1 MFCFSLSFKG
11 EKSSSNLT
19 EIEGERLKEDKCEV
33 GASICDEMNCEISD
47 SQLYSIGE
55 QQANLRLEIAWVA
68 TAHRKTC
75 KFKKKSGNFE
85 KKICF

>member
-1 MFCFSLSFKG
+1 M
-11 EKSSSNLT
+11 T
-19 EIEGERLKEDKCEV
+19 EIEGERLKEEKCEA

-75 KFKKKSGNFE
+75 KFKKNLE
-85 KKICF
+85 ILRKKKMYLNLK